1 MTPYASVYMPLI
13 SVEYLV
19 MYCCAHLWS
28 HGNVQND
35 DDDDGS
41 NNKNNNGY
49 LERLTRTGP

>member
-41 NNKNNNGY
+41 NNNNNNGY